1 MCDCMICRSVENKP
15 ILWYNILDRLRKG
28 GMALAYENNH
38 YIPQFILR
46 QFGETINVYD
56 VNAKALKRN
65 QQTFRVFA
73 ERKIYPAE
81 LEKDIGYKLEAPFAK
96 LFHDKLMS
104 GKSGAKITLTRKELQ
119 LMKRFFLLETI
130 RVISMKEIESVE
142 KALADLYRAYFPSFS
157 EVQIPDETA
166 EERWHRNIKVI
177 VETENLNK
185 VSEHP
190 LCTYEILKWSYIFNS
205 GYFAFWDCADSG
217 VDYIISDIGLTSEVE
232 PSKLKDGFEH
242 TKKDELCRLFD
253 RELNSAKKSAYEKL
267 LSVQSCFHE
276 NFYMFPLS
284 KNRMIVTVNPFFE
297 LYDNKTKL
305 SKPYE
310 WPTVISSRRLFEKNV
325 PPKQM
330 VLLGKP
336 IYKDDDEFI
345 YTVQNVK
352 TEDAEYIN
360 MLMLDRVESIMGYN
374 DFEKIRSSVKRYIDH
389 YEQIKMKPPVDYSA
403 LIDQI

>member
-1 MCDCMICRSVENKP
+1 MS
-15 ILWYNILDRLRKG
+15 
-28 GMALAYENNH
+28 YENNH

-56 VNAKALKRN
+56 VNARVLKRN

-73 ERKIYPAE
+73 EHRIYPAE

-96 LFHDKLMS
+96 LFHHKLMS
-104 GKSGAKITLTRKELQ
+104 GKNDAKITLTRKELQ

-142 KALADLYRAYFPSFS
+142 KALADLYCAYFPDSL
-157 EVQIPDETA
+157 EAQIPDETA

-232 PSKLKDGFEH
+232 PSKLQDGFEH
-242 TKKDELCRLFD
+242 TKKDELCRLFG

-267 LSVQSCFHE
+267 LSVQTFFHE

-345 YTVQNVK
+345 YTVQKVK